1 MESKSTYGGHL
12 PVLLNRSPNRKM
24 HIEMLISIIPLHY
37 CWSCIAL
44 GGFTFLVSLFILL
57 TFDRSLEHIELFF
70 ALSVLLSWENMMII
84 WAHNKI
90 KNFKNTLINIIELP
104 EEEIFKHYDDQ
115 EEVIFNDKRMIAAGL
130 IVIAAVH
137 ILGIDQH
144 GLPFHSFQANLLFNG
159 VYYADSYIVGVG
171 LYIMIMAALAVHS
184 IGYFPLHVN
193 ILLSQNI
200 QAIGVLYSKFTILA
214 ASVYVIWGVFHIMTP
229 PGFSSSQMVLWF
241 ASFAILLIAYFILP
255 QYSIHQMMTNTK
267 KDKLEIF
274 SSSLRKIAEETFK
287 DPTDDHVLHLK
298 YMLRIQRQLD
308 EMNEW
313 PFSFYEILHIATI
326 IVIPL
331 VVLTLEMIYNIL
343 R

>member
-1 MESKSTYGGHL
+1 MEDLYQFCRIG
-12 PVLLNRSPNRKM
+12 SPDRKM
-24 HIEMLISIIPLHY
+24 HIERIISIIPLHY
-37 CWSCIAL
+37 CWGCIAL
-44 GGFTFLVSLFILL
+44 GGLTFLASLFILL
-57 TFDRSLEHIELFF
+57 FFDRYLAHIELFF
-70 ALSVLLSWENMMII
+70 VLSVLLSWENMIII

-104 EEEIFKHYDDQ
+104 EEEIVKRYDDQ
-115 EEVIFNDKRMIAAGL
+115 EAVIFNDKRMIAAGF
-130 IVIAAVH
+130 IVIAIIH
-137 ILGIDQH
+137 IIGIDQH
-144 GLPFHSFQANLLFNG
+144 GLPFHSFQANLFFNS
-159 VYYADSYIVGVG
+159 VYYLDSYIVGVG
-171 LYIMIMAALAVHS
+171 LYVMIMAALAVHS

-214 ASVYVIWGVFHIMTP
+214 ASVYVIWGIFHILTP
-229 PGFSSSQMVLWF
+229 PGFSSSQLVLWF

-255 QYSIHQMMTNTK
+255 QYSIHNMMMNTK
-267 KDKLEIF
+267 RDKLETF
-274 SSSLRKIAEETFK
+274 SSTLRRVAEETFR

-298 YMLRIQRQLD
+298 DMLRIQQQLD

-331 VVLTLEMIYNIL
+331 VVLTLEIAYNIL
-343 R
+343 K